1 MTTEAISTQI
11 KLDPIPN
18 QSFSITLDG
27 RFYDILIKEA
37 NGVMSCSITRDN
49 VVIQENARM
58 SAGYLLIPY
67 KYQENGNFFI
77 VTENEDYPYYTE
89 FGNTQ
94 FLMYMPQSILNALHA
109 EDLNYSGDD
118 VIPF

>member
-1 MTTEAISTQI
+1 MTIEFTAIEI
-11 KLDPIPN
+11 AIEPMPN

-27 RFYDILIKEA
+27 SFYDITIKES
-37 NGVMSCSITRDN
+37 NGVMSCSIVRDN
-49 VVIQENARM
+49 ILIQSNARI

-77 VTENEDYPYYTE
+77 ITENDDYPYYTE

-94 FLMYMPQSILNALHA
+94 FLMYIPQPVLNSLYSV
-109 EDLNYSGDD
+109 DLNNSQDN
-118 VIPF
+118 IRPF